1 MDRGERLPGSRPRPR
16 DLPARRRRARQS
28 GLRDRR
34 TVPRRKGERKGEAVV
49 TEPKAKK
56 VDLRKE
62 LKHLYNPSA
71 KEVSVV
77 DVPEMNFLMVDG
89 EGDPNTS
96 EWYGQA

>member
-1 MDRGERLPGSRPRPR
+1 MT
-16 DLPARRRRARQS
+16 RAK
-28 GLRDRR
+28 
-34 TVPRRKGERKGEAVV
+34 T
-49 TEPKAKK
+49 KK

-77 DVPEMNFLMVDG
+77 DVPEMSFLMVDG

-96 EWYGQA
+96 EWYGQAVEPCTLSRTRSSSWSRRGRRGRKPPKIDSSPKGRPFSRS